1 MNLISPLKIQSLCH
15 SLCLHKYWYIHSSHD
30 ITDCPTES
38 NDVRYT
44 NTTSPPLITCGPHII
59 PGSFLQGYC
68 SGETAYDS
76 LLPFKDCSVPR
87 YISQY
92 FMNLYLY
99 IFRDVSYLHH
109 NIVFSIQ
116 SRVKKYN
123 LPRYLY
129 IEFEWI
135 QGDKKPWI
143 QLHFRGSNKQWSRS
157 TFHAAKG

>member
-1 MNLISPLKIQSLCH
+1 MTALIALLSQMMYDIQTQQALRSLHVVHISYQEVSYKVIVLEKRHMIRYFHSKIV
-15 SLCLHKYWYIHSSHD
+15 LCLGIFLNISWTYI
-30 ITDCPTES
+30 
-38 NDVRYT
+38 
-44 NTTSPPLITCGPHII
+44 
-59 PGSFLQGYC
+59 
-68 SGETAYDS
+68 
-76 LLPFKDCSVPR
+76 
-87 YISQY
+87 
-92 FMNLYLY
+92 Y